1 MLRSSRR
8 SRRSFDMCGIVGL
21 LLAAEDGHA
30 NQELFDSLTALQH
43 RGQDAAGIVTC
54 DTAARRLFMRKDN
67 GLCKDV
73 FQQHHMMQL
82 RGRMGLAHC
91 RYPTAGGA
99 GLSEEAQ
106 PMYTNYPFGVCLA
119 HNGNL
124 TNVRELKETVFAEA
138 RHINTDSDSEL
149 LINVFAKELTNRDKQ
164 PQDVTPEDIFDAVGG
179 VISRCEGGY
188 AVVVMI
194 NGIGIVGF
202 RDPNG
207 IRPLVFGTREKIKA
221 GGTTKD
227 YVISSE
233 SVVMDMLGFKLNRD
247 VAPGECVFVDVK
259 GNIHTH
265 QCQLPDGASLS
276 PCLFEYVYFARPD
289 SVLDKVPV
297 YEARLNMGA
306 KLAKRIREKYPDHDI
321 DVVVPIPDTAR
332 TSALQCAYQL
342 GIPYR
347 EGFIKNRYIARTFI
361 MPGQAK
367 RKKTV
372 RLKLNTIRSEFVG
385 KNVLL
390 VDDSIVR
397 GTTSMELVQMAREAG
412 ARKVYLTSAAPP
424 VRFPNVYGIDIP
436 TKTELVA
443 HNRTSEQ
450 VAERTGAD
458 WVLYQQLD
466 DLEAAVREVNPDIP
480 RFDSSCFSGEYVTG
494 DISEEYLE
502 HLHAMRND
510 STLSM
515 KSMRMLNVSSSLKS
529 PKREPSESSL
539 LTGGARQE
547 SSNSLNNGWG

>member
-1 MLRSSRR
+1 
-8 SRRSFDMCGIVGL
+8 MCGIVGL

-54 DTAARRLFMRKDN
+54 DTEARRLFMRKDN

-73 FQQHHMMQL
+73 FQQHHMVQL

-99 GLSEEAQ
+99 GLQEEAQ

-124 TNVRELKETVFAEA
+124 TNVRELKESVFTEA

-149 LINVFAKELTNRDKQ
+149 LINVFAKELTKHDKQ

-207 IRPLVFGTREKIKA
+207 IRPLVFGTREKTMA
-221 GGTTKD
+221 EGATKD
-227 YVISSE
+227 YVVSSE
-233 SVVMDMLGFKLNRD
+233 SVVMDMLGFQLSRD

-259 GNIHTH
+259 GDIHTY
-265 QCQLPDGASLS
+265 QCQLPDGARLS

-306 KLAKRIREKYPDHDI
+306 KLAKRILEKYPDHNI
-321 DVVVPIPDTAR
+321 DVVVPVPDTAR
-332 TSALQCAYQL
+332 TSALQCAYNL
-342 GIPYR
+342 DIPFR

-424 VRFPNVYGIDIP
+424 VRYPNVYGIDIP

-443 HNRTSEQ
+443 HNRTPEQ
-450 VAERTGAD
+450 VAQKTGAD
-458 WVLYQQLD
+458 WVLYQELE
-466 DLEAAVREVNPDIP
+466 DLQDAVREVNPDIP
-480 RFDSSCFSGEYVTG
+480 RFDSSCFSGDYITG
-494 DISEEYLE
+494 DISDEYLR

-510 STLSM
+510 TTLTM
-515 KSMRMLNVSSSLKS
+515 NSMRMLSVSASLKS
-529 PKREPSESSL
+529 PKRPNSDSMSS
-539 LTGGARQE
+539 RQE
-547 SSNSLNNGWG
+547 SCNSLNNGWG

>member
-1 MLRSSRR
+1 
-8 SRRSFDMCGIVGL
+8 MCGIVGL

-149 LINVFAKELTNRDKQ
+149 LINVFAKELTNHDKQ

-188 AVVVMI
+188 AVIAMI

-207 IRPLVFGTREKIKA
+207 IRPLVFGTREKTKA

-227 YVISSE
+227 YVVSSE

-297 YEARLNMGA
+297 YE
-306 KLAKRIREKYPDHDI
+306 
-321 DVVVPIPDTAR
+321 
-332 TSALQCAYQL
+332 
-342 GIPYR
+342 
-347 EGFIKNRYIARTFI
+347 
-361 MPGQAK
+361 
-367 RKKTV
+367 
-372 RLKLNTIRSEFVG
+372 
-385 KNVLL
+385 
-390 VDDSIVR
+390 
-397 GTTSMELVQMAREAG
+397 
-412 ARKVYLTSAAPP
+412 
-424 VRFPNVYGIDIP
+424 
-436 TKTELVA
+436 
-443 HNRTSEQ
+443 
-450 VAERTGAD
+450 
-458 WVLYQQLD
+458 
-466 DLEAAVREVNPDIP
+466 
-480 RFDSSCFSGEYVTG
+480 
-494 DISEEYLE
+494 
-502 HLHAMRND
+502 
-510 STLSM
+510 
-515 KSMRMLNVSSSLKS
+515 
-529 PKREPSESSL
+529 
-539 LTGGARQE
+539 
-547 SSNSLNNGWG
+547 

>member
-1 MLRSSRR
+1 
-8 SRRSFDMCGIVGL
+8 
-21 LLAAEDGHA
+21 
-30 NQELFDSLTALQH
+30 
-43 RGQDAAGIVTC
+43 
-54 DTAARRLFMRKDN
+54 
-67 GLCKDV
+67 
-73 FQQHHMMQL
+73 
-82 RGRMGLAHC
+82 
-91 RYPTAGGA
+91 
-99 GLSEEAQ
+99 
-106 PMYTNYPFGVCLA
+106 MYTNYPFGVCLA

-149 LINVFAKELTNRDKQ
+149 LINVFAKELTNHDKR

-207 IRPLVFGTREKIKA
+207 IRPLVFGTREKSKA

-227 YVISSE
+227 YVVSSE

-306 KLAKRIREKYPDHDI
+306 RLAKRIREKYPDHDI

-412 ARKVYLTSAAPP
+412 ARKV
-424 VRFPNVYGIDIP
+424 
-436 TKTELVA
+436 
-443 HNRTSEQ
+443 
-450 VAERTGAD
+450 
-458 WVLYQQLD
+458 
-466 DLEAAVREVNPDIP
+466 
-480 RFDSSCFSGEYVTG
+480 
-494 DISEEYLE
+494 
-502 HLHAMRND
+502 
-510 STLSM
+510 
-515 KSMRMLNVSSSLKS
+515 
-529 PKREPSESSL
+529 
-539 LTGGARQE
+539 
-547 SSNSLNNGWG
+547 